1 MMYARK
7 RKLSDSQEPACVL
20 CGRGDVDRNIFGR
33 TFDQIWFWVH
43 EFCLLFANISFDES
57 STQEGTVGIDS
68 AALTC
73 KVKQANQKQCCVCGE
88 RGAAITCA
96 ESGCERSF
104 HLPCAKDGQCVT
116 QFFGWQRS
124 FCWEHR
130 PRQTA
135 VTAPARGT
143 TCVLCRQTVGNVASY
158 HTLVCPVC
166 KHAWFHRACV
176 QQQALNEGI
185 ACFRCPACQDNT
197 LFCIEMSILGIR
209 IPDRTPERED
219 NRASAVVLQRH
230 GHCDA
235 VICFCA
241 GGRDQA
247 EEEGPWQLI
256 PCSSC
261 GAQSTHRECSYSSIR
276 TNKWDC
282 DRCAGL
288 GTASSTIAQLAAL
301 SAASQQGL
309 EPSHSPQEPEDSCS
323 GPTIQPAS
331 GPSHTSQLLE
341 LSCQTSVQG
350 TEQGTT
356 CSAFPDHQDA
366 PEQCQAPCGSS
377 HTPTPGTGSSSRPST
392 AQGTLGSSR
401 AATAAARRRRPRQR
415 GTSRTRSRSPL
426 QGRAPP
432 SQSRTRRPQRS
443 RRTPSPAAQKR
454 TRSTSRPATRRTLRA
469 SLRPDSREWPRQPGE
484 ARMQSRS
491 SVARRVPHV
500 HSRH

>member
-288 GTASSTIAQLAAL
+288 GTASSTFAQLAAL

-341 LSCQTSVQG
+341 LSCQTRHFGILQ
-350 TEQGTT
+350 
-356 CSAFPDHQDA
+356 
-366 PEQCQAPCGSS
+366 SS
-377 HTPTPGTGSSSRPST
+377 HSGC
-392 AQGTLGSSR
+392 AQEASQ
-401 AATAAARRRRPRQR
+401 AAGNKPDTEPLPAARSGPTFPEPDQKTSAQQANTISSCSEENSQHQQTGDTEDLEGFPASRQQGMAQAAR
-415 GTSRTRSRSPL
+415 GGPHAKPFLSGTSSATCPQPALRRLREPVPTV
-426 QGRAPP
+426 GAAPGM
-432 SQSRTRRPQRS
+432 
-443 RRTPSPAAQKR
+443 K
-454 TRSTSRPATRRTLRA
+454 TS
-469 SLRPDSREWPRQPGE
+469 W
-484 ARMQSRS
+484 
-491 SVARRVPHV
+491 V
-500 HSRH
+500 